1 MTNEKKIN
9 FFFFVYI
16 TICEQ
21 TDKVSDKMSQ
31 KHFGT
36 QFESIKE
43 K

>member
-21 TDKVSDKMSQ
+21 TDKVSDKMS
-31 KHFGT
+31 
-36 QFESIKE
+36 
-43 K
+43 